1 MDFSLL
7 MLLAAFGGGLFGA
20 AIGGR
25 SAFILAGCMVM
36 IGVTNSLAS
45 GGFDFLGQVAFG
57 SVFGLHISFAG
68 GAVAA
73 AFAARRGVPA
83 SRTGGGLSL
92 RWARRT
98 EKAW

>member
-7 MLLAAFGGGLFGA
+7 MLFLAAFGGGLFGA

-25 SAFILAGCMVM
+25 SAFILAGFMVM
-36 IGVTNSLAS
+36 TGVTNSLAG
-45 GGFDFLGQVAFG
+45 GGFDFLGQVAFDP
-57 SVFGLHISFAG
+57 VFGLHISFAG
-68 GAVAA
+68 GVVAA

-92 RWARRT
+92 G
-98 EKAW
+98 